1 MLTRIVDP
9 VLCHQHAVPTE
20 VGHALTRHPEVLD
33 DTGDGLQGLVR
44 REIQC
49 CAAGIA
55 VEDHV
60 EVLVGGDPGQQ
71 SVGDRVTACFAGIAV
86 ADPGGELLEGDVRE
100 RQQEVGFVTFFLFG
114 GRSETVGHMRQ
125 PGLLKGDRIDSA
137 GHDKV
142 VTQGDAVPALLGSP
156 ASHPGSPCAVQRKV
170 FCCLAVVGRQIVLG

>member
-1 MLTRIVDP
+1 MYSASCSRRCSPAALKSVRSKMRHRCQYILEVLTRIVDP

-71 SVGDRVTACFAGIAV
+71 SVGDRVTACLAGIAV

-100 RQQEVGFVTFFLFG
+100 R
-114 GRSETVGHMRQ
+114 
-125 PGLLKGDRIDSA
+125 
-137 GHDKV
+137 
-142 VTQGDAVPALLGSP
+142 
-156 ASHPGSPCAVQRKV
+156 
-170 FCCLAVVGRQIVLG
+170 